1 MLGND
6 YAKELVKILG
16 TDQIEKRF
24 GGRLADKKS
33 QFFPPDMTVDGEE
46 MMSIA
51 DFQIQNK
58 I

>member
-51 DFQIQNK
+51 DFQI
-58 I
+58 